1 MAMRIPLEYID
12 YSLMFGANI
21 RPWVELWACPKSWTL
36 SLAICE
42 HLSKKVHGQPM
53 RRRRR
58 PRRPRR
64 LEVQSLQGRT
74 NQPS

>member
-36 SLAICE
+36 TLAICRSDNDSDSGD
-42 HLSKKVHGQPM
+42 LKLIK
-53 RRRRR
+53 
-58 PRRPRR
+58 
-64 LEVQSLQGRT
+64 
-74 NQPS
+74 